1 MKLSPSQKRKVRI
14 ATTHVLVLLLAL
26 ALLPGAALANPP
38 GPLPPENNNNNQN
51 QNNPAPPSSTPA
63 PPASTPAPPGGN
75 TQNLPAPPP
84 GGGNS
89 GGSNSPNNPPP
100 PPSSSPTPTATA
112 NPGASA
118 HPDAPEFPSADCIV
132 THAATPAQLCPIAG
146 GLQYYFIGADGSS
159 QTGPYIKP
167 FSELATLHTSGTSV
181 RLYTGTNPFTS
192 KSVHIDYLPTDNKLR
207 ISTYYPDTMYDTDKP
222 YTFTVDSGNSVSHEA
237 W

>member
-1 MKLSPSQKRKVRI
+1 MKLSPSQKRKVRT

-38 GPLPPENNNNNQN
+38 GPLPPDNNNNNQN

-75 TQNLPAPPP
+75 TQNSPAPPP
-84 GGGNS
+84 GGG
-89 GGSNSPNNPPP
+89 GSNTPNNPPP
-100 PPSSSPTPTATA
+100 PPASSPTPAPTADPNT
-112 NPGASA
+112 SA
-118 HPDAPEFPSADCIV
+118 HPDAPDFPSADCIV

-146 GLQYYFIGADGSS
+146 GLQYYFIGTDGSS

-167 FSELATLHTSGTSV
+167 FSELATLHTVGTSV
-181 RLYTGTNPFTS
+181 RLYTGSNPFTG
-192 KSVHIDYLPTDNKLR
+192 KSVHIDYLPADNKLR

>member
-1 MKLSPSQKRKVRI
+1 MKLSPGLKAKVRI
-14 ATTHVLVLLLAL
+14 ATPYILVLLLAL
-26 ALLPGAALANPP
+26 VLLPGAALANPP
-38 GPLPPENNNNNQN
+38 LPPPDDGNNNQN
-51 QNNPAPPSSTPA
+51 QNNPAPPANTPA
-63 PPASTPAPPGGN
+63 PPANTPAPPGGN
-75 TQNLPAPPP
+75 TQNLPAPP

-89 GGSNSPNNPPP
+89 GGGNTQNNPPP
-100 PPSSSPTPTATA
+100 PPPQSSPTPEPTAQSGTT
-112 NPGASA
+112 A

-192 KSVHIDYLPTDNKLR
+192 KSVHIDYLPADNKLR

>member
-1 MKLSPSQKRKVRI
+1 MKRTHRSKTTARI
-14 ATTHVLVLLLAL
+14 AKPLILACLLAL
-26 ALLPGAALANPP
+26 ALLPGAALAAPPPVNGGNQPPANNDQQQNINPP
-38 GPLPPENNNNNQN
+38 PQQN
-51 QNNPAPPSSTPA
+51 APPSTNTPPTTNTPPSTNT
-63 PPASTPAPPGGN
+63 PPTTNTPPSTN
-75 TQNLPAPPP
+75 T
-84 GGGNS
+84 
-89 GGSNSPNNPPP
+89 NPPP
-100 PPSSSPTPTATA
+100 TTNQPPATNTEDEQQPSP
-112 NPGASA
+112 
-118 HPDAPEFPSADCIV
+118 HPDAPNFPSADCIV

-181 RLYTGTNPFTS
+181 RLYTGSNPFTG
-192 KSVHIDYLPTDNKLR
+192 KSVTIDYLVSDDKLR